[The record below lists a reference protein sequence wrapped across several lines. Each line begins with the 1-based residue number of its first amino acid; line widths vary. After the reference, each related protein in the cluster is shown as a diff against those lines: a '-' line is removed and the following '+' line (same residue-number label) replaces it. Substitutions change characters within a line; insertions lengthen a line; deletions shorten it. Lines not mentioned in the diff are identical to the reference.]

1 MYTYEVWALGYDAN
15 GDATDVEI
23 FLGDWEGSKHAL
35 EFAAKICSIKD
46 VEEVMDSAERYS
58 FAKLKPEEGEY
69 LTLQVQKCIEME
81 PEDELDPEEGY
92 TECIDVLYEC
102 DLH

>member
-1 MYTYEVWALGYDAN
+1 MYTYEVWALGYNAD
-15 GDATDVEI
+15 GEATYVEI
-23 FLGDWEGSKHAL
+23 FLGDWEAPKHAL

-58 FAKLKPEEGEY
+58 FAQLKPEEGEY
-69 LTLQVQKCIEME
+69 LTLQVQKCIELE
-81 PEDELDPEEGY
+81 PEDDLDPEEGY